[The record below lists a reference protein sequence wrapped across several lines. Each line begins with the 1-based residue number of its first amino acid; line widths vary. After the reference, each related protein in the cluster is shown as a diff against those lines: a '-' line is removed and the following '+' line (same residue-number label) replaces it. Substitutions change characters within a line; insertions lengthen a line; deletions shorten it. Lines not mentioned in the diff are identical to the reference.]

1 MHSSCVV
8 CPWLDLWVFHYK
20 CIKCYLN
27 QECQLGTFPVLVTYD
42 VTLRPRSASIEL
54 QSVLPWPQA
63 LREIV
68 VCASP
73 EKQEVRACCLYDHG
87 VEVSPRRTKANAADM
102 LRGGLGSIS
111 SAPLKPQQRLY
122 IATHHLLPKCHHQ
135 LPLPSS
141 LPKYLRW
148 LDRTVQPALRS
159 WLKLP
164 KDTLSLSS
172 TLLWLRVDC
181 GSFSMSTLFRSCWPS
196 ACQDRMNRRILWLH
210 SISQRPPGHADAP
223 D

>member
-8 CPWLDLWVFHYK
+8 WPWLDLRVFHYE

-27 QECQLGTFPVLVTYD
+27 QECQLGTFPVLVTCD
-42 VTLRPRSASIEL
+42 ATLRPHSASIEL

-63 LREIV
+63 LSESV

-73 EKQEVRACCLYDHG
+73 EKREVRDCCLYDLG
-87 VEVSPRRTKANAADM
+87 VEVSPRPTKANAADM
-102 LRGGLGSIS
+102 LRDGLGSIS
-111 SAPLKPQQRLY
+111 SARLKPQQRLY

-141 LPKYLRW
+141 SAKYLRW
-148 LDRTVQPALRS
+148 LDPTVQPALRS

-164 KDTLSLSS
+164 KDNPIPLFHAPVVEGGLGVPLHEHVVPLMPAKRLS
-172 TLLWLRVDC
+172 
-181 GSFSMSTLFRSCWPS
+181 RSDESPDPVI
-196 ACQDRMNRRILWLH
+196 AQDHIR
-210 SISQRPPGHADAP
+210 S
-223 D
+223 